1 MMHTR
6 CLHCDTPV
14 TTDFARVFGDNRRA
28 VHRCPA
34 CTEMRRLFHGEGA
47 GLPVPVQFAD

>member
-1 MMHTR
+1 
-6 CLHCDTPV
+6 V
-14 TTDFARVFGDNRRA
+14 TTDFARVFGDNHRD

-47 GLPVPVQFAD
+47 GLLVPVEVAD